1 VSEKESKSVAA
12 FGSVFAEQM
21 GLCAFENGRW
31 GARKL
36 APTGPIPMHPAAH
49 VLHYGSSCF
58 EGLKAYRWS
67 DGTTRLFRPDM
78 HVRRM
83 IQSAGKLYLPVPD
96 ADTLSALI
104 AEVTAAARDVIPP
117 PPGALYLR
125 PTLIGTTPNVG
136 AAASPSSDALLF
148 VLASPVGDYFGDGEH
163 ATRILLA
170 DDLMRTTPEF
180 GMVKSGA
187 NYVQALGHVMRA
199 KDRHRIDT
207 VLFAP
212 GGHIQETGAS
222 NFLLL
227 NDEEIRTPPLDSTY
241 LHGVTR
247 DSVLKLGAHL
257 GYRIVEQPLSV
268 DDMLEWTSSGGEAAL
283 SGTAAVLA
291 GVGTII
297 YKDQERAVSNGNVGP
312 NTRRLRQA
320 LTAIQTGQA
329 EDPFGWTETV

>member
-1 VSEKESKSVAA
+1 MSEKDSKSVAA
-12 FGSVFAEQM
+12 FGSVFCEKM
-21 GLCAFENGRW
+21 GVCPFEEGHW
-31 GARKL
+31 GAAEL
-36 APTGPIPMHPAAH
+36 VDTGPIPMHPAAH

-58 EGLKAYRWS
+58 EGLKAYRWE
-67 DGTTRLFRPDM
+67 DGTTRLFRMDM
-78 HVRRM
+78 HVKRM
-83 IQSAGKLYLPVPD
+83 AQSAEKLYLPVPVEN
-96 ADTLSALI
+96 TLSELI
-104 AEVTAAARDVIPP
+104 RDVTRAAKDDIPA

-136 AAASPSSDALLF
+136 AAASPSTDALLF
-148 VLASPVGDYFGDGEH
+148 VLSSPVGNYFGDGEH

-199 KDRHRIDT
+199 KENHTIDT

-212 GGHIQETGAS
+212 GGQIQETGAS
-222 NFLLL
+222 NFMLI
-227 NDEEIRTPPLDSTY
+227 NDDEIRTPPLDSTY

-247 DSVLKLGAHL
+247 DCVLRLGAHL
-257 GYRIVEQPLSV
+257 GYKVVEEPISSAEV
-268 DDMLEWTSSGGEAAL
+268 MDWTSGGGEAAL

-297 YKDQERAVSNGNVGP
+297 YEGKERAVNNGSVGP
-312 NTRRLRQA
+312 NTSRLRQA
-320 LTAIQTGQA
+320 LTDIQVGKS
-329 EDPFGWTETV
+329 EDPFGWLEAV